1 MSCSPWGRKELGT
14 TEQLTLNIIIDN
26 TCTLTTTSRVRG
38 LTGSKESSF
47 YHWANLNQKSR
58 DVLLYNPTPV
68 SSQLQAPEETDKE
81 STLLLLGPASS
92 SLPVEIQGKD
102 TTESVVCHRHALG
115 VPTQARPPSK
125 RLQGLFMET
134 VKTAQGAK
142 ELLGMVLGPRLK
154 TITRAAQGGPSGLL
168 VAPWRTKAQSG
179 QPWRAAFIQAQVSH
193 HSQTGG
199 WSSRPGPSCSLV
211 CQSGHSH

>member
-1 MSCSPWGRKELGT
+1 MGCSPWGRKESGT
-14 TEQLTLNIIIDN
+14 TERLTLNIIIVP
-26 TCTLTTTSRVRG
+26 CTLTTTSRVRG

-47 YHWANLNQKSR
+47 YHWANLNLKSR

-154 TITRAAQGGPSGLL
+154 TITRAAQEVPSGLL

-193 HSQTGG
+193 HPQTGG
-199 WSSRPGPSCSLV
+199 WSSHPGPSCSLV